1 MAILK
6 DILYKVSLRSTIGDT
21 NVAVDS
27 VVFDSRKVQEGSV
40 FVAVSGTQVDGHQYI
55 DQSVSQ
61 GAVAIVCEH
70 MPEKVKE
77 GVTYVE
83 VGSST
88 EALGVMAANFYGN
101 PSHKMKVVGVTGTN
115 GKTTVVTLLQQLF
128 IKLGYNTGL
137 LSTVNN
143 KINNKIIPAT
153 HTTPDAVQLNALMA
167 QMVKEGCTHCFM
179 ESSSHAIDQRRIA
192 GIRYAGAVF
201 TNITHDHLDYHKT
214 FENYIKA
221 KKRLFDD
228 LPADAFALVNIDDKR
243 GQIML
248 QNTKAARKTYS
259 LRTDSDFKGKVLS
272 NSLQGLEMEIGGK
285 DITAQQVW
293 FKLIGDFNAYN
304 LLAAYGVGIS
314 LDEDPEEV
322 LTQLSSVQ
330 PARGRFEQVISPE
343 GITAIVDYA
352 HTPDALENVLT
363 TIQNV
368 RTRNEQ
374 VICVVGCGGDR
385 DKTKRPEM
393 ASIATQYSDKVILTS
408 DNPRSED
415 PDQIITDMKAGVS
428 AANVRKVLSI
438 TSRKEAIRTACMM
451 AQAGDIVLVAG
462 KGHETYQE
470 VKGIKHDFD
479 DFQVIEE
486 VFNQMKKG
494 T

>member
-6 DILYKVSLRSTIGDT
+6 DILYKVALRSTVGSTDREVCSI
-21 NVAVDS
+21 A
-27 VVFDSRKVQEGSV
+27 FDSRKVEAGSV
-40 FVAVSGTQVDGHQYI
+40 FVAVAGTQVDGHQYI
-55 DQSVSQ
+55 SSSVDK
-61 GAVAIVCEH
+61 GAIAVVCER
-70 MPEKVKE
+70 MPDEKKT

-83 VGSST
+83 VGDSA
-88 EALGVMAANFYGN
+88 EALGIMASSFYGN
-101 PSHKMKVVGVTGTN
+101 PSHKMQVVGITGTN

-128 IKLGYNTGL
+128 IRLGYNTGL

-143 KINNKIIPAT
+143 KINDKIIPAT

-228 LPADAFALVNIDDKR
+228 LPAEAFALVNLDDKR

-248 QNTKAARKTYS
+248 QNTKAAKNTFS
-259 LRTDSDFKGKVLS
+259 LRSPADFRGKVLS
-272 NSLQGLEMEIGGK
+272 NSLQGLELEIGGK
-285 DITAQQVW
+285 DIPSQPVW
-293 FKLIGDFNAYN
+293 FNLIGDFNAYN
-304 LLAAYGVGIS
+304 LLAAFGVGVLLGES
-314 LDEDPEEV
+314 PEEV
-322 LTQLSSVQ
+322 MTELSGVS
-330 PARGRFEQVISPE
+330 PARGRFEQIISPE

-352 HTPDALENVLT
+352 HTPDALENVLK

-368 RTRNEQ
+368 RTKNEQ
-374 VICVVGCGGDR
+374 VITVVGCGGDR

-393 ASIATQYSDKVILTS
+393 ADIASRYSDKVVLTS

-415 PDQIITDMKAGVS
+415 PEQIIEDMKAGVK
-428 AANVRKVLSI
+428 AANYRKVLAI
-438 TSRKEAIRTACMM
+438 TNRKEAIRSACMM
-451 AQAGDIVLVAG
+451 ARKGDIILVAG

-470 VKGIKHDFD
+470 IKGVKYDFD

-486 VFNQMKKG
+486 VFNQLTKG
-494 T
+494 E